1 MKNPKEY
8 QTNMSLPSF
17 LSPLSS
23 ILPLDSSNTYTTI
36 SEDKLRDLC
45 TLAYSDNVD
54 LQRSAALCFSELSE
68 KCELSVQCT
77 GCEIHYILC

>member
-1 MKNPKEY
+1 MWY
-8 QTNMSLPSF
+8 VH
-17 LSPLSS
+17 
-23 ILPLDSSNTYTTI
+23 IHVYYVHIHVYYVHIHVYYVHIDSNNSYKTI

-68 KCELSVQCT
+68 KCKFHTHTHTHTTLQ
-77 GCEIHYILC
+77 